1 MLRVIFNR
9 DNRPFPHPSQ
19 RKPKTMQM
27 PAMSQQSLD
36 SVASS
41 DAAARKDSNE
51 SDVQEDDLVL
61 ALFVQNALEER
72 VMVRGHDPF
81 CIVALSDL
89 VDLCRTLPSTT

>member
-1 MLRVIFNR
+1 
-9 DNRPFPHPSQ
+9 
-19 RKPKTMQM
+19 MQM

-61 ALFVQNALEER
+61 ALFVQNA
-72 VMVRGHDPF
+72 
-81 CIVALSDL
+81 
-89 VDLCRTLPSTT
+89 

>member
-1 MLRVIFNR
+1 M
-9 DNRPFPHPSQ
+9 H
-19 RKPKTMQM
+19 M

-41 DAAARKDSNE
+41 DPAARKDSNE

-72 VMVRGHDPF
+72 VMVRVHDPF
-81 CIVALSDL
+81 FIVALSDL